1 MSAEAAPASARVDAI
16 TAGLRE
22 QDRRLRR
29 RTLWLT
35 LLPLVVGVGVLAT
48 AWWGVRE
55 AQRRNDALAAQQQL
69 LAQRIG
75 EQQAQQQALEQRLG
89 EQQAA
94 IDELAAQ
101 RAALDREI
109 ASRKDLLERYAA
121 RLPAPDRA
129 EVERLEQ
136 GLTQARGGD
145 TAAALRVYDEAIRGD
160 EGNALSHRLR
170 GETLWAAG
178 DAEAARASLARAVAI
193 DPTDAQA
200 RYTLGLALWALDRR
214 DEAITEL
221 QRAQQDTEVLARA
234 LQDPAYQ
241 PIRGVLDAQ
250 AGQASARSADE
261 KAAIDRGLKAA
272 RRGDFDAAVAAYD
285 EALAIRPDNAR
296 VLGWKGY
303 ALYRTRAFEAALASL
318 DAAVRIAPT
327 NAELHYNRALTLWR
341 LDRVDAA
348 GAALQ
353 AAYGADPAYRAVVAR
368 DPQSRALRTALGSG
382 R

>member
-1 MSAEAAPASARVDAI
+1 MSPSSPGGDRSSADAATAARQVDAI

-35 LLPLVVGVGVLAT
+35 LLPVVVGVGVLVT

-55 AQRRNDALAAQQQL
+55 AQRRNDALQLQQQA

-75 EQQAQQQALEQRLG
+75 D
-89 EQQAA
+89 QQAA
-94 IDELAAQ
+94 IDELAVQ

-109 ASRKDLLERYAA
+109 ASRRDLLGHFAA
-121 RLPAPDRA
+121 RLPAADRA
-129 EVERLEQ
+129 EVERLER
-136 GLTQARGGD
+136 GLEQARSGD
-145 TAAALRVYDEAIRGD
+145 TAAAVEVYDEAIRRD

-170 GETLWAAG
+170 GEALWAAG
-178 DAEAARASLARAVAI
+178 DAEAARASLARAVEI
-193 DPTDAQA
+193 DPADAQA
-200 RYTLGLALWALDRR
+200 RYTLGLALWALGRR
-214 DEAITEL
+214 DEATAEL
-221 QRAQQDTEVLARA
+221 QRAHQDADVLARA

-241 PIRGVLDAQ
+241 PIRGVLDTQ
-250 AGQASARSADE
+250 AGQASARSNNE
-261 KAAIDRGLKAA
+261 KAAIDRGLQAA
-272 RRGDFDAAVAAYD
+272 RRGDFGAAVAAYD

-303 ALYRTRAFEAALASL
+303 ALYRSQAYEAALASL
-318 DAAVRIAPT
+318 DAAVRIAPA
-327 NAELHYNRALTLWR
+327 NAELHYNRALALWR
-341 LDRVDAA
+341 LGRLDAA

-353 AAYGADPAYRAVVAR
+353 AAYDTDPAYRAIVAR
-368 DPQSRALRTALGSG
+368 DPQSRALRAALASG

>member
-1 MSAEAAPASARVDAI
+1 MSTDPAAALRDVDAI
-16 TAGLRE
+16 TAGLRA

-35 LLPLVVGVGVLAT
+35 LLPVVVGCAVLVA

-55 AQRRNDALAAQQQL
+55 AQRHNLVLQSQAEALE
-69 LAQRIG
+69 QRIG
-75 EQQAQQQALEQRLG
+75 EQRVQQQRLEQRLG
-89 EQQAA
+89 EQQTA

-109 ASRKDLLERYAA
+109 ASRQDLLDRYAA

-129 EVERLEQ
+129 EVERLQQ
-136 GLTQARGGD
+136 GLAQARSGD
-145 TAAALRVYDEAIRGD
+145 TAAALQSYDEAIRRD
-160 EGNALSHRLR
+160 AGNALPHRLR
-170 GETLWAAG
+170 GEALYAAG
-178 DAEAARASLARAVAI
+178 DHEAARASLARAVAI
-193 DPTDAQA
+193 DPADAQA
-200 RYTLGLALWALDRR
+200 RYTLGLALWALGRR
-214 DEAITEL
+214 DEAIAEL
-221 QRAQQDTEVLARA
+221 QRACRDEQVLARA

-250 AGQASARSADE
+250 AGQASARSPDE
-261 KAAIDRGLKAA
+261 QAAIDRGLQAA
-272 RRGDFDAAVAAYD
+272 RRGDFGAAVAAYD

-303 ALYRTRAFEAALASL
+303 ALYRSQAYEAALASL
-318 DAAVRIAPT
+318 DAAVRIAPA
-327 NAELHYNRALTLWR
+327 NAELHYNRALALWR
-341 LDRVDAA
+341 LGRLDAA

-353 AAYGADPAYRAVVAR
+353 AAYDTDPAYRAIVAR
-368 DPQSRALRTALGSG
+368 DPQSRALRAALASG